1 MADMMIGTTYE
12 TMVYFESSDLAV
24 TEPKADPMDYAKSI
38 ELGDGMRRGMGD
50 LRQTWHWGLLTETQ
64 RNVLLAYLG
73 PVYVRTLQNAGTLEL
88 YTADLLWP
96 EKEPEHYAGSLFDL
110 SLELRRLKVFTP
122 EEP

>member
-1 MADMMIGTTYE
+1 MAELMIGTTYE
-12 TMVYFESSDLAV
+12 TMATFETSDLAV
-24 TEPKADPMDYAKSI
+24 SEPRSDPMDYAKSI

-64 RNVLLAYLG
+64 RNALLDYLG
-73 PVYVRTLQNAGTLEL
+73 PVYVRTLQNDGDYEL

-110 SLELRRLKVFTP
+110 SLELRRLVVFTP
-122 EEP
+122 